1 MMINK
6 VLSLTKV
13 FLKNSYQN
21 NFKVSNKKDD
31 NKTINKILK
40 LLGFVLLFGY
50 LMAIFGVISYGI
62 IDSLI
67 KINQPAVFLGL
78 FLLSTAVLIIFQTI
92 FSSVNIFY
100 FARDIEYILP
110 MPVKP
115 SELLIAK
122 FNTILCTEYFT
133 EFLFLLTPII
143 IYGIMTAQTILFY
156 IYALL
161 ILLIFPILP
170 AILACLIIMLIM
182 CFSNLTKNKDKFQLI
197 TTILAIV
204 VAVGIQFI
212 FYNNGNQLTDQQ
224 MIDKIIQV
232 NGLVDVIGRYFITI
246 GPSIDVL
253 INSSNI
259 IALLHLG
266 KLIAITAL
274 GYIIF
279 ITLGN
284 KIYLKGAINTTGG
297 AKTKKLN
304 ENKAYKKRNIF
315 FSYILKEFKILFRNP
330 IFFTQCVLPIFLMP
344 VIILISVSVS
354 FSRINELDITTLSI
368 QVNSVILAMALS
380 IIQFLQMFSFIA
392 ITAVSRDGL
401 NAKFVKYIPISLYK
415 QFKYK
420 IAPAIILNTVST
432 IILLGIM
439 SFIMP
444 SMLIYLVGI
453 FIVSTIMNI
462 IQSYLM
468 LIIDLKRPKLEWDTE
483 YAVVKQNMNMIFEIG
498 YSFVV
503 IGLTIGLS
511 ILLIKFNSMIFLG
524 ILFIISILCYIM
536 INRFVYR
543 KQNTLFE
550 KIY

>member
-31 NKTINKILK
+31 NKTRNKILK

-170 AILACLIIMLIM
+170 AILACLIIMLTM

-197 TTILAIV
+197 TTILAII

-232 NGLVDVIGRYFITI
+232 NGLVDVIRRYFITI
-246 GPSIDVL
+246 GPSIEVL

>member
-31 NKTINKILK
+31 NKTRNKILK

-444 SMLIYLVGI
+444 SMLIYLIGI

>member
-31 NKTINKILK
+31 NKTRNKILK

-246 GPSIDVL
+246 APSIDVL

-444 SMLIYLVGI
+444 SMLIYLIGI